1 MSGVKGTGTFRKI
14 IVKMCVLLTIII
26 LLTVIFLVWANKVVI
41 NSAASR
47 LYTNVDTAVY
57 TDAGVVPGTRPGG
70 FYFRNR
76 IETAASLYHAG
87 KVKWLIVSGDNRRHS
102 YNEPQE
108 MYNALVAQ
116 GVAPGAIYCDYAGFT
131 TLDTVLRARDIFA
144 QKKIIIISQKFH
156 NERAIYLALKN
167 DIEATGV
174 NAADVAPENRYWA
187 GGIRE
192 YVARG
197 RAVLDATVFK
207 RQPYFGGDKIIPGNT
222 DTPGCMPLSGVAA
235 HESVQAQ

>member
-1 MSGVKGTGTFRKI
+1 MSGVKRTGTFRSVVVKI
-14 IVKMCVLLTIII
+14 SLLLTIF
-26 LLTVIFLVWANKVVI
+26 LLLAIIFLAFANKVVI
-41 NSAASR
+41 DSSASR
-47 LYTNVDTAVY
+47 LYTDAETAVY

-70 FYFRNR
+70 FYFLNR

-116 GVAPGAIYCDYAGFT
+116 GVAPDAIYCDYAGFT

-144 QKKIIIISQKFH
+144 QNRIIIISQKFH

-167 DIEATGV
+167 GIEATGV
-174 NAADVAPENRYWA
+174 NAAEVAPANRYWA
-187 GGIRE
+187 GSIRE

-197 RAVLDATVFK
+197 RAVLDAMVFK

-222 DTPGCMPLSGVAA
+222 DAPGCMPFSGVTA
-235 HESVQAQ
+235 HQDVQAQ